1 MEPLHYTEP
10 PRRWLKVG
18 AALLALLLLG
28 WLVSLLLRPQQAA
41 PTRAQPPRITQ
52 VMLPPPPPPPPPKPT
67 PEPPKPQERPQPLQA
82 AEPTPQPKPDTA
94 PTPPGDPLTAP
105 AGPGDNAFG
114 LQAGEGGGTRI
125 GGKGGGG
132 SPFGGYAASVQR
144 AVQQLLQRDER
155 TRKGRYSATVAL
167 WLNPDGSI
175 GRLQILQSAGKP
187 DLDAAIVRALQN
199 QPLPQPPPASLPQ
212 PIQLRIGA
220 LAPG

>member
-1 MEPLHYTEP
+1 MDTLQYTEP
-10 PRRWLKVG
+10 PRRWRKLG
-18 AALLALLLLG
+18 ATLLALLALG
-28 WLVSLLLRPQQAA
+28 WLATLLLRPSQPGPA
-41 PTRAQPPRITQ
+41 RAQPPRITQ
-52 VMLPPPPPPPPPKPT
+52 VMLPPPPPPPK
-67 PEPPKPQERPQPLQA
+67 PEPESPKPQQQPRPLQA
-82 AEPTPQPKPDTA
+82 AEPTPQPKPDA
-94 PTPPGDPLTAP
+94 EQTPPGDPLTAP

-114 LQAGEGGGTRI
+114 LQAGDGGGTMI

-132 SPFGGYAASVQR
+132 GPFASYAASVQR

-155 TRKGRYSATVAL
+155 TRKGRYSATVAV

-175 GRLQILQSAGKP
+175 GRLQILSSAGKP
-187 DLDAAIVRALQN
+187 ELDAAIVRALQD